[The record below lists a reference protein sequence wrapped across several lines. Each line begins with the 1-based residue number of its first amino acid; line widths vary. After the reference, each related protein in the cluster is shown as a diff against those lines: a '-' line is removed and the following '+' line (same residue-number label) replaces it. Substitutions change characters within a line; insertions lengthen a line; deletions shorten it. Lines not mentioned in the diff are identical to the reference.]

1 VRIQLQRPDSAS
13 LSNDL
18 PRDKIRDSWQR
29 CVSAGLDPTQV
40 PKQTNASSQELRKLI
55 DQESLL
61 VHVARPELCKLQT
74 YLPGDNCLIGF
85 ANRDAILID
94 VVCSNP
100 MVRSASRS
108 MPGSCWREMFRGT
121 NAIGTAAFSGSPT
134 AVSLQEHFLHYYAAL
149 TCLAAPVIDPD
160 GEIAGIIH
168 VSSNS
173 PIRQQHT
180 MSLLCMSAL
189 HIESELFKRRH
200 RSAIMLQFHSREEF
214 ADTLDAG
221 LIAFDEGGRILGS
234 NRQARF
240 FLEELPLENGRHFD
254 EIFRAPF
261 REVIGRRQMAS
272 DVTRLV
278 DTKGGSSAVRVHVPE
293 SSAKCWPVPRR
304 TPKVQELGR
313 PSAPP
318 FICTDPAISDAVSLV
333 ARAVAMS
340 VPILIRGETGTGKEM
355 LAQHAHQLS
364 GRSGRFVAIN
374 CAAVPESLIESELFG
389 YREGAF
395 TGARSG
401 GAEGLVLQADGGTL
415 FLDEIGDMALN
426 LQPAL
431 LRFLDSWTIR
441 PIGSSREV
449 KVNIQLITATNCDL
463 EKAIAEKRFRS
474 DLLHRIEGVEIL
486 LPPLRDRSD
495 FDEIVRNLLNQISP
509 HLEIGEDA
517 LSFLREQPWAGNMR
531 ELRNLLVR
539 SMLTCDG
546 GHLSAAAVEPFL
558 RKGQQPSTGSRRGAP
573 TLRDVRRR
581 AALDAYRK
589 NDGNISKAAQSLHVS
604 RNTLYRE
611 LREAGLIN
619 SGTQGPLSRRA
630 ALSN

>member
-13 LSNDL
+13 LSKDL

-29 CVSAGLDPTQV
+29 CLSAGLDPTQV
-40 PKQTNASSQELRKLI
+40 PKQINASSQELRELV
-55 DQESLL
+55 DQESFL
-61 VHVARPELCKLQT
+61 VHVTRPELQKLQIL
-74 YLPGDNCLIGF
+74 LPGDNCLIGF
-85 ANRDAILID
+85 ANRDAVLID
-94 VVCSNP
+94 VICSNP
-100 MVRSASRS
+100 TVRSASRS
-108 MPGSCWREMFRGT
+108 MPGSCWREMFQGT

-149 TCLAAPVIDPD
+149 TCLAAPVVDPD
-160 GEIAGIIH
+160 GAMAGIIH
-168 VSSNS
+168 VSSNH
-173 PIRQQHT
+173 PVRQQHT

-189 HIESELFKRRH
+189 HIESELFRQRY

-221 LIAFDEGGRILGS
+221 LIAFDESGSVLGS

-240 FLEELPLENGRHFD
+240 FMEELPIENGRHFD
-254 EIFRAPF
+254 EIFRVPF
-261 REVIGRRQMAS
+261 REFLGRRQMACNI
-272 DVTRLV
+272 TRLV
-278 DTKGGSSAVRVHVPE
+278 DMKGSSSAVRIHVPE
-293 SSAKCWPVPRR
+293 GNTKCWPLPRR
-304 TPKVQELGR
+304 ALKTREPAR
-313 PSAPP
+313 PSVPS
-318 FICTDPAISDAVSLV
+318 FICSDPAHSDAVSMV
-333 ARAVAMS
+333 TRAVARS
-340 VPILIRGETGTGKEM
+340 VPILIRGETGTGKEI
-355 LAQHAHQLS
+355 LAQYAHQLS
-364 GRSGRFVAIN
+364 GRSGRFVALN
-374 CAAVPESLIESELFG
+374 CAAVPESLIECELFG

-401 GAEGLVLQADGGTL
+401 GAEGLVLQADEGTL
-415 FLDEIGDMALN
+415 FLDEIGDMPLN

-431 LRFLDSWTIR
+431 LRFLDNWTIR

-463 EKAIAEKRFRS
+463 EKAVAERRFRS
-474 DLLHRIEGVEIL
+474 DPLHRIEGVEVL

-495 FDEIVRNLLNQISP
+495 FDEIVRNLLEQISP
-509 HLEIGEDA
+509 HLEIAEDA
-517 LSFLREQPWAGNMR
+517 LELLRVQHWSGNMR
-531 ELRNLLVR
+531 ELRNILVR

-546 GHLSAAAVEPFL
+546 ARLSAAAIEPFL
-558 RKGQQPSTGSRRGAP
+558 RKNQQPATSARRGAS
-573 TLRDVRRR
+573 TFRDLRRR

-619 SGTQGPLSRRA
+619 GGTQGPASERA

>member
-1 VRIQLQRPDSAS
+1 
-13 LSNDL
+13 
-18 PRDKIRDSWQR
+18 
-29 CVSAGLDPTQV
+29 
-40 PKQTNASSQELRKLI
+40 
-55 DQESLL
+55 
-61 VHVARPELCKLQT
+61 
-74 YLPGDNCLIGF
+74 
-85 ANRDAILID
+85 
-94 VVCSNP
+94 
-100 MVRSASRS
+100 
-108 MPGSCWREMFRGT
+108 
-121 NAIGTAAFSGSPT
+121 
-134 AVSLQEHFLHYYAAL
+134 
-149 TCLAAPVIDPD
+149 
-160 GEIAGIIH
+160 
-168 VSSNS
+168 
-173 PIRQQHT
+173 
-180 MSLLCMSAL
+180 
-189 HIESELFKRRH
+189 
-200 RSAIMLQFHSREEF
+200 
-214 ADTLDAG
+214 
-221 LIAFDEGGRILGS
+221 
-234 NRQARF
+234 
-240 FLEELPLENGRHFD
+240 
-254 EIFRAPF
+254 
-261 REVIGRRQMAS
+261 
-272 DVTRLV
+272 
-278 DTKGGSSAVRVHVPE
+278 
-293 SSAKCWPVPRR
+293 
-304 TPKVQELGR
+304 
-313 PSAPP
+313 
-318 FICTDPAISDAVSLV
+318 
-333 ARAVAMS
+333 
-340 VPILIRGETGTGKEM
+340 M

-463 EKAIAEKRFRS
+463 EKAVAEKRFRS

-495 FDEIVRNLLNQISP
+495 FDEIVRDLLNQISP
-509 HLEIGEDA
+509 HLAIEEDA
-517 LSFLREQPWAGNMR
+517 LSLLREQHWGGNMR

-558 RKGQQPSTGSRRGAP
+558 RKGQQPSTGARRGAS
-573 TLRDVRRR
+573 TLRDLRRR

-619 SGTQGPLSRRA
+619 SGTRGPASRRA